1 MRHCSVCLFALVW
14 LFIAGC
20 GPLKLQSEDCPNTP
34 FEDRIVPKG
43 PECSDPRPGPCHRVI
58 VQVPA
63 YFHLSTLTQQWRRYA
78 ATICGVPEQTPD
90 SDIVR
95 WLSQNNVLLL
105 IVTQSGA
112 TEKCANGKCDLDRA
126 DSQVTYL
133 GEPHSEVLPSTTVRN
148 PRDPRARREEETYV
162 QYEYHCRRLDVLIH
176 CPAQ

>member
-1 MRHCSVCLFALVW
+1 MRQCSVCLFALVW

-95 WLSQNNVLLL
+95 WLSQNNVLIS

-126 DSQVTYL
+126 DSHVTYL
-133 GEPHSEVLPSTTVRN
+133 GEPHEEVLPSTTVRN
-148 PRDPRARREEETYV
+148 PRDRRAREEETYV